1 MGLAVINLIWAAGIV
16 TDGVKEKVAVEDGF
30 TIKAACTDSVIIVQ
44 FTREVTEA
52 ELKICL

>member
-1 MGLAVINLIWAAGIV
+1 MGLAAINRIWAAGMV

-30 TIKAACTDSVIIVQ
+30 TIKAACIDSVTIEQ

>member
-1 MGLAVINLIWAAGIV
+1 MV
-16 TDGVKEKVAVEDGF
+16 TDGVKEKVAVDDGF